1 MTQPPERSQADPAAA
16 GVPTCYRHP
25 DRETW
30 IRCQRCDKPIC
41 PDCMRDAAVGFQCP
55 DCVKQANKGSRQNRA
70 LYGGERSADPRLTTF
85 VIIGIN
91 LLVWLAITATG
102 GNGSRLTALLSL
114 SPRGRCVLDDGSGRY
129 YPGVV
134 DDAVCATL
142 PATRWFDGV
151 ADGAWWQ
158 LVTNMFTHVDV
169 WHIALNMMALY
180 ILGPALERIMGRVRF
195 LLVYVVGG
203 LAASAMVM
211 WLSDP
216 SGSTLG
222 ASGALYAVLGGLLVT
237 FRKARLDTQW
247 LLQNVM
253 LGVVITIVGWRYISW
268 QGHLGG
274 FLGGVA
280 AAAIIAYAPHARR
293 SLVQWVGLGVVT
305 AVLLAL
311 AVVRAASLA

>member
-1 MTQPPERSQADPAAA
+1 
-16 GVPTCYRHP
+16 
-25 DRETW
+25 
-30 IRCQRCDKPIC
+30 
-41 PDCMRDAAVGFQCP
+41 MRDAAVGFQCP

-70 LYGGERSADPRLTTF
+70 LYGGERSADPRLTSY

-91 LLVWLAITATG
+91 ALVWLAITATG
-102 GNGSRLTALLSL
+102 GNRSRLTTLLSL
-114 SPRGRCVLDDGSGRY
+114 SPGGQCGLDDGSGRY
-129 YPGVV
+129 YRGF
-134 DDAVCATL
+134 DEAVCATV
-142 PATRWFDGV
+142 PGTRWYDGV

-158 LVTNMFTHVDV
+158 LVTTMFTHVDV
-169 WHIALNMMALY
+169 WHIALNLMALY

-195 LLVYVVGG
+195 LLVYLVGG
-203 LAASAMVM
+203 LAGSVMVM

-216 SGSTLG
+216 GGFTLG

-247 LLQNVM
+247 LLQNLM

-293 SLVQWVGLGVVT
+293 SLVQWVGLG
-305 AVLLAL
+305 AL
-311 AVVRAASLA
+311 AVVLVVLALVRAASLV